1 MTNTDLQLDVPPGS
15 WSRPTAHF
23 RLPLS
28 AALRS
33 MWSRVLDEAM
43 GRLGRSYGFPIDGVD
58 VHWLHGYPFMQMRV
72 MADLSSLGERAAVAD
87 EVLATRAWRADAER
101 WSSEGKPRW
110 IAANLALQDVHL
122 PDIDDDALAKHLARA
137 VDHAVAA
144 IGVHFELHAA
154 DQIPVGDFL
163 VACERWGIDDR
174 DAAAALSGASPA
186 SIADSEELAMA
197 ARALVAS
204 GDEPRSLEQVHR
216 HADAGPAL
224 ARHLRT
230 HGWRVVTSYD
240 VDGQTEGELPDLTL
254 RSLRRLMRP
263 DALPP
268 RADEAPAALRA
279 RVPATERA
287 EFDDLLAEA
296 RFAYGLRDDHVGV
309 DFLWPMGLLRR
320 GLLEVGRRLVTR
332 GLLAEDGLAIELA
345 PDEAAG
351 ALVGSGPFGAE
362 LASRRE
368 ERHRCAT
375 IGVPTA
381 IGPVEEPPFDL
392 LPPGLG
398 RVMRAFSY
406 ASDRWYAPPGRIGLE
421 GDGIGDRA
429 VRGRARVVHDAA
441 EALRDLIDGE
451 VLVTQ
456 FTTPA
461 FNPALVC
468 AGALVTTEGGLFAHA
483 AIAARELGLTAV
495 IGAPTALVDISTG
508 DLVEVDP
515 RNGLVRLVEAAR

>member
-1 MTNTDLQLDVPPGS
+1 MNSDLNLDVPPGS

-28 AALRS
+28 ALLRS
-33 MWSRVLDEAM
+33 MYSRVIDEAM

-72 MADLSSLGERAAVAD
+72 MGDLSALDERAAVAD
-87 EVLATRAWRADAER
+87 EVLAKRAWRADAER

-122 PDIDDDALAKHLARA
+122 PDLADAALAGHLDRA
-137 VDHAVAA
+137 IDHAVEA

-163 VACERWGIDDR
+163 VASERWGIGAH
-174 DAAAALSGASPA
+174 DAASALSGASPA

-197 ARALVAS
+197 AHALAAS
-204 GDEPRSLEQVHR
+204 GDDPTTIDEILAHPE
-216 HADAGPAL
+216 AGPPL
-224 ARHLRT
+224 SRHLRT

-240 VDGQTEGELPDLTL
+240 VDGQVEGELPDLTL
-254 RSLRRLMRP
+254 RSLRRLMQPGVTSLRGG
-263 DALPP
+263 DA
-268 RADEAPAALRA
+268 AVNLRA
-279 RVPATERA
+279 RVPAAHRL

-320 GLLEVGRRLVTR
+320 VLLEVGRRLVTR
-332 GLLAEDGLAIELA
+332 NLLTEETLAIELA
-345 PDEAAG
+345 PDEVAG
-351 ALVGSGPFGAE
+351 ALAGSGPSSEE
-362 LASRRE
+362 LTARRE
-368 ERHRCAT
+368 ERHRGAAL
-375 IGVPTA
+375 GVPA
-381 IGPVEEPPFDL
+381 SIGPPEEPPFDL
-392 LPPGLG
+392 LPPGLA

-421 GDGIGDRA
+421 GDGIGDRC

-461 FNPALVC
+461 FNPALVY
-468 AGALVTTEGGLFAHA
+468 AGALVTSEGGLFAHA
-483 AIAARELGLTAV
+483 AIAARELGLPAV
-495 IGAPTALVDISTG
+495 IGAPGALADISTG
-508 DLVEVDP
+508 DLVEVDA
-515 RNGLVRLVEAAR
+515 RTGVVRVLDLAR

>member
-1 MTNTDLQLDVPPGS
+1 MTNTDLQLDLPPGS
-15 WSRPTAHF
+15 WSRSTAHF

-28 AALRS
+28 ALLRS
-33 MWSRVLDEAM
+33 MWSRILDEAM
-43 GRLGRSYGFPIDGVD
+43 GRLGRSYGIPIDGVD

-72 MADLSSLGERAAVAD
+72 MADLSALGERAAVAD

-101 WSSEGKPRW
+101 WSTEGKPRW
-110 IAANLALQDVHL
+110 IAANLVLQDVHL
-122 PDIDDDALAKHLARA
+122 PDLDDAALVGHLAQA
-137 VDHAVAA
+137 VDHAVEA

-174 DAAAALSGASPA
+174 DAATALSGASPA

-197 ARALVAS
+197 AQALAAS
-204 GDEPRSLEQVHR
+204 ADEPRSLDEVRSHPE
-216 HADAGPAL
+216 AGPAL
-224 ARHLRT
+224 KRHLRS

-263 DALPP
+263 EATRPQ
-268 RADEAPAALRA
+268 ADDGPVLLRA
-279 RVPATERA
+279 RVPAADRV
-287 EFDDLLAEA
+287 EFDDLLTEA

-320 GLLEVGRRLVTR
+320 VLLEVGRRLVIR
-332 GLLAEDGLAIELA
+332 GLLNKVDLAIELA
-345 PDEAAG
+345 PDEVAG
-351 ALVGSGPFGAE
+351 ALGGSGPSSVE

-368 ERHRCAT
+368 ERHRAAT
-375 IGVPTA
+375 LGVPTH

-398 RVMRAFSY
+398 RVMRSFSY

-421 GDGIGDRA
+421 GDGIGDRT

-441 EALRDLIDGE
+441 EALRELVDGE
-451 VLVTQ
+451 VLVAQ

-461 FNPALVC
+461 FNPALIC
-468 AGALVTTEGGLFAHA
+468 AGALVTSEGGLFAHA
-483 AIAARELGLTAV
+483 AIAARELGLPAV
-495 IGAPTALVDISTG
+495 IGAPAALVDISTG
-508 DLVEVDP
+508 DLVEVDA
-515 RNGLVRLVEAAR
+515 RSGLVRVVEVAR